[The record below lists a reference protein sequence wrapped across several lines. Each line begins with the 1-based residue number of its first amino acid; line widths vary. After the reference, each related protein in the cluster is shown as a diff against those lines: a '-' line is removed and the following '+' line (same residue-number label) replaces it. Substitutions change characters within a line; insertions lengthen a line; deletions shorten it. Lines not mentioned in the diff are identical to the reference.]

1 MVSFTDP
8 FTAESERMPSTAR
21 ILLIED
27 DPEQAVLF
35 RQVLKLAGYEVVTAP
50 DAETAA
56 DLVAAS
62 PFDLLLVDWDLPGM
76 KGDDFITQMN
86 GRYPDIKTVLYSNH
100 THVDEA
106 ARASGAD
113 AWLRKSEGI
122 IRLRAVIAE
131 LLNGKGK

>member
-1 MVSFTDP
+1 
-8 FTAESERMPSTAR
+8 MPSSR
-21 ILLIED
+21 ILLVED

-35 RQVLKLAGYEVVTAP
+35 RQVLKLAGYDVITAP

-76 KGDDFITQMN
+76 KGDEFITAMKE
-86 GRYPDIKTVLYSNH
+86 RYPNIHTVLYSNH

-122 IRLRAVIAE
+122 IRLRAVLAE
-131 LLNGKGK
+131 LLCGQ

>member
-1 MVSFTDP
+1 MSPVH
-8 FTAESERMPSTAR
+8 
-21 ILLIED
+21 ILLVED

-35 RQVLKLAGYEVVTAP
+35 RQVLTLAGYDVVTAP

-56 DLVAAS
+56 GQVAAAD
-62 PFDLLLVDWDLPGM
+62 FDLLLVDWDLPGM
-76 KGDDFITQMN
+76 RGDEFIAEMKRRHP
-86 GRYPDIKTVLYSNH
+86 GVKTVLYSNH

-122 IRLRAVIAE
+122 VHLRAVIAG
-131 LLNGKGK
+131 LLGRQ

>member
-1 MVSFTDP
+1 
-8 FTAESERMPSTAR
+8 MPSAR
-21 ILLIED
+21 ILLVED

-35 RQVLKLAGYEVVTAP
+35 RQVLKLAGYDIVTAP
-50 DAETAA
+50 DAETAV

-62 PFDLLLVDWDLPGM
+62 DFDLLLVDWDLPGM
-76 KGDDFITQMN
+76 KGDVFIGEMR
-86 GRYPDIKTVLYSNH
+86 GRYPQLKTVLYSNH

-106 ARASGAD
+106 ARACGAD

-131 LLNGKGK
+131 LLNGGTQ